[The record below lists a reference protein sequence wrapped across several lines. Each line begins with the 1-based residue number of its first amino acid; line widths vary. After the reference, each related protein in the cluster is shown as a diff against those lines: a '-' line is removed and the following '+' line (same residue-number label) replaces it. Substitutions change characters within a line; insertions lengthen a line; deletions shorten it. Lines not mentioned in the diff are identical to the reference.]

1 METIQIVALIIL
13 IIFILYVYFN
23 GKKIET
29 ATDTPTADPT
39 TDTPTADPTTDTPTA
54 TPTPAPAPAP
64 KPVTPP
70 TADPTPAPKPVT
82 PPQEKIF
89 RIPAPSTLST
99 PVTPPT
105 ADLTPTLE
113 KIFRIVESEKK
124 TPLNAS
130 GDAEAI
136 YLDRHDIDCNGRAIN
151 QFRLIEGPNNTM
163 GYIYKCS
170 DNGNLQ
176 GEIDTKQTN
185 YDYRGPNG
193 GKVQYLD
200 RHQVTCGPNKVLSRF
215 KLFGDG
221 GENWQ
226 YRYTCNE
233 SQVPLTCETKTT
245 ESSILNGVNV
255 NLSDHN
261 IICDSDQALAE
272 FQLKSMGG
280 AIYYN
285 YKCCK

>member
-39 TDTPTADPTTDTPTA
+39 TDTPTADPTTAPKPVTPPTA
-54 TPTPAPAPAP
+54 TPTPAP

-70 TADPTPAPKPVT
+70 TATPTPAPTAVSTPTAPPTATPTPAPKPV
-82 PPQEKIF
+82 
-89 RIPAPSTLST
+89 
-99 PVTPPT
+99 
-105 ADLTPTLE
+105 TPTLE
-113 KIFRIVESEKK
+113 KIFRIVESEKQ

-130 GDAEAI
+130 GGAEAI
-136 YLDRHDIDCNGRAIN
+136 YLDRHDIDCAGHAIN

-163 GYIYKCS
+163 GYRYKCS

-185 YDYRGPNG
+185 YDYKGPNG
-193 GKVQYLD
+193 GKIIYLD
-200 RHQVTCGPNKVLSRF
+200 RHQVTCGKNKVLSRV
-215 KLFGDG
+215 KLFSDG
-221 GENWQ
+221 GENMQ

-245 ESSILNGVNV
+245 ESSTLAIDNNSIRTGVNV

-261 IICDSDQALAE
+261 IQCDSNQALAE
-272 FQLKSMGG
+272 FRLKSDGG
-280 AIYYN
+280 SIYYN